1 MLGQRDMIAHLVDVL
16 QVLLLVLLKVAV
28 HDAGGGGDQLFIDGD
43 PPLDPAFE
51 VGEAHLGVPQ
61 ICVDHLPVQPAAEG
75 VHQGLGTFKVI
86 QRHQGL
92 NPLFQQVVD

>member
-1 MLGQRDMIAHLVDVL
+1 MVAHLVDVL
-16 QVLLLVLLKVAV
+16 QIFLGIGFVVAV
-28 HDAGGGGDQLFIDGD
+28 HDAGGGGDQLFVDGD
-43 PPLDPAFE
+43 PPLDPALE
-51 VGEAHLGVPQ
+51 VVETHLGIPQ
-61 ICVDHLPVQPAAEG
+61 VMVDHLPVQPAAKG